1 MDTNNKSRILL
12 SLILI
17 LSLGTVVVYSAITL
31 GTISQEGSVL
41 ETVNA
46 TQGYWLGTH
55 PLVSPTGDI
64 NCSGHYLWHYGGTTY
79 NVTDAIISALGV
91 NATDEW
97 GLVYGTTGDWFNYT
111 RLEGA
116 EPVYINV
123 HIHPDNA
130 TLGVIPQVYD
140 KDATHWQ
147 LSLYWYNGTQY
158 NKDDVLVMYYAHI
171 DWTNPTGDT
180 YIEPNA

>member
-41 ETVNA
+41 ETV
-46 TQGYWLGTH
+46 
-55 PLVSPTGDI
+55 
-64 NCSGHYLWHYGGTTY
+64 
-79 NVTDAIISALGV
+79 
-91 NATDEW
+91 
-97 GLVYGTTGDWFNYT
+97 
-111 RLEGA
+111 
-116 EPVYINV
+116 
-123 HIHPDNA
+123 NA